1 MSGDIGTITF
11 SSPNVYT
18 SYAAR
23 SFSRSLTTIT
33 GLARSDS
40 VMPDGTFTSS
50 RRPYTVSILPALTK
64 ITVSSTF
71 GIIPSSILPMNR
83 CMASMGEF
91 ACTTPT
97 IPTPVIL
104 RSANVSKSS
113 LRRTS
118 SNMV

>member
-1 MSGDIGTITF
+1 M
-11 SSPNVYT
+11 
-18 SYAAR
+18 
-23 SFSRSLTTIT
+23 T

-40 VMPDGTFTSS
+40 VMPDGTFTASS
-50 RRPYTVSILPALTK
+50 RSYTASTLPSFTN
-64 ITVSSTF
+64 ITVSSTL
-71 GIIPSSILPMNR
+71 GIMPSSIFPMNR
-83 CMASMGEF
+83 CIASIGVL

-97 IPTPVIL
+97 MPTPVIL